1 MATGQAVK
9 DARSDTAAKKLA
21 ASARPALTVSTVA
34 PQKAEWPRTISANGN
49 ITAWQEAII
58 GAELSGLRLTD
69 VLVNVGDTV
78 KRGQLLAR
86 IAADAV
92 SADLAQARASVVE
105 AEAALAE
112 AKANAER
119 SKQLQAQGFISPQA
133 TIQVVTAEQ
142 TTAARLA
149 AARARVQARKYGWRR
164 RASSLRTTA

>member
-1 MATGQAVK
+1 MATDGV
-9 DARSDTAAKKLA
+9 
-21 ASARPALTVSTVA
+21 
-34 PQKAEWPRTISANGN
+34 EY
-49 ITAWQEAII
+49 
-58 GAELSGLRLTD
+58 LRLTD
-69 VLVNVGDTV
+69 VHVNVGDTV

-112 AKANAER
+112 AKANADR

-142 TTAARLA
+142 TTAARLLGMS
-149 AARARVQARKYGWRR
+149 RDTLRYRVEKFGIVAG
-164 RASSLRTTA
+164 ACGAED